1 MIKGDPVDVNIPVIK
16 SNKLTESE
24 ILRSEQCNL
33 IVRKNNYRYMK
44 KQRNR

>member
-24 ILRSEQCNL
+24 IRTMQFNSSEEQL
-33 IVRKNNYRYMK
+33 PLYEEAK
-44 KQRNR
+44 K